1 MHRIVKFV
9 QHWFGSDR
17 IADMAERV
25 AGRSRMDVWQRVK
38 DRLMQL
44 GPGETRGY
52 LRSRAIGIVREETL
66 RLVAQEGSAIARW
79 QEQIEAAALD
89 LLIRSIADQHQQR
102 RPIGVRRAA

>member
-1 MHRIVKFV
+1 MFGIVRIF

-17 IADMAERV
+17 VADMAERV
-25 AGRSRMDVWQRVK
+25 AGRSRLDVWQRVK
-38 DRLMQL
+38 DRLAQL
-44 GPGETRGY
+44 GPAESRGY

-66 RLVAQEGSAIARW
+66 RLVSQEGASIARW

-89 LLIRSIADQHQQR
+89 LLIRSIAEQHQQR

>member
-9 QHWFGSDR
+9 QRWFGSDR
-17 IADMAERV
+17 LGDMAERV

-38 DRLMQL
+38 DRLTQL
-44 GPGETRGY
+44 GPGEARGY

-66 RLVAQEGSAIARW
+66 RLVSQEGSTIARW